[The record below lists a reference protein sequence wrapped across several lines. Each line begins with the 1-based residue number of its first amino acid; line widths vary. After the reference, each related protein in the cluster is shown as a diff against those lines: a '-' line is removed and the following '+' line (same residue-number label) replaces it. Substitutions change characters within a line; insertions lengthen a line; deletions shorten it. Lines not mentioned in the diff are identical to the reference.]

1 MKVTAEFIEQGKSQR
16 GGWSKR
22 QLAILGVQWPPQ
34 PGWKQRAI
42 GREITQAEAEEFL
55 VLGPDKRGGGLL

>member
-1 MKVTAEFIEQGKSQR
+1 MTVTPEFIEQGKSAH

-34 PGWKQRAI
+34 PGWKPRAI
-42 GREITQAEAEEFL
+42 GREIAQAEANEFL
-55 VLGPDKRGGGLL
+55 RIGEGKEGGTLL